1 MIRYDNIMAFLDDMN
16 FKKEDF
22 KNNKKMNLFNEYT
35 NSLEENISQI
45 IITSTF
51 SLLNKKIFTEKD
63 LEIFVDKET
72 YTQLKINK
80 NIFFEI
86 EYIFKKKMIIFFI
99 DEYNIIK
106 IIFHS
111 SLLTINNDGNI
122 LKNITYYFDYNDVYK
137 NFCEYL
143 KTKTSKEIIRI
154 LISYKIFECP
164 KYMYFDKKINNITF
178 TVYHEEGIKQY
189 LNHHDSINNIINPNN
204 INFNYI
210 KYPSYRGLDN
220 VGATCYMNATLQCL
234 ANIKPLTEYFLRK
247 DKYSVLFQNKD
258 LCFFTLNYIQ
268 VLIGLFCNES
278 RNGSYSPDNFKKILG
293 EHNPL
298 FRGVKAN
305 DSKDLI
311 IFLLEIINTELV
323 KIYNKIHNIKESENE
338 LYQKIDATNEEM
350 VLKYFANNFKKSH
363 CSIIGD
369 QLCGFQKT
377 VFICSNCNKSNIN
390 FNIYNILI
398 FGLQATSD
406 YFNLSQNNCIIP
418 NINFDNCFQ
427 FLSKEEILQN
437 TYCRECGKTGICKY
451 REILYTLPNYLIIIL
466 NRGKGNIFNCNV
478 EIPETFLPSNYV
490 EKNNNNKYELIGIVS
505 HLGESGMGGH
515 FIAICKH
522 SIDGK
527 WRIYNDSIVTECQ
540 NDYLKKGIPYILFY
554 KKMISNGMNYKQNI
568 ANINQGI
575 DNMSHPNLKNQFNN
589 NIVNNNMLQMNMNN
603 NFSQNINN
611 NFRKNRNNNLSLS
624 VNDNFSENINNNIS
638 QNINNNFPQNKK
650 NNLSLSMNNNFSQN
664 MNNNF
669 YQNMNNNFPQNMNN
683 NFPQNMNNNFQQN
696 MNNNFIQNM
705 NNNINFC

>member
-1 MIRYDNIMAFLDDMN
+1 MHTIKNKKNIM
-16 FKKEDF
+16 
-22 KNNKKMNLFNEYT
+22 
-35 NSLEENISQI
+35 
-45 IITSTF
+45 
-51 SLLNKKIFTEKD
+51 
-63 LEIFVDKET
+63 
-72 YTQLKINK
+72 
-80 NIFFEI
+80 EI

-99 DEYNIIK
+99 NEYNIIK

-111 SLLTINNDGNI
+111 SLLNINNDENK
-122 LKNITYYFDYNDVYK
+122 LKNITYYFDYINVYK
-137 NFCEYL
+137 KFYEYFKI
-143 KTKTSKEIIRI
+143 KTPKEIIKT
-154 LISYKIFECP
+154 LISYKIFDCP

-178 TVYHEEGIKQY
+178 TVQYEEGIKQF
-189 LNHHDSINNIINPNN
+189 LNNNDSINNIINPNN

-311 IFLLEIINTELV
+311 IFLLEIFNTELV
-323 KIYNKIHNIKESENE
+323 KIYNKIHNINESENE
-338 LYQKIDATNEEM
+338 LYQKIDATNEKM
-350 VLKYFANNFKKSH
+350 VVNAFANNFKKSH

-377 VFICSNCNKSNIN
+377 VFTCSNCNKSNIN

-437 TYCRECGKTGICKY
+437 TYCRECGKMGICKY
-451 REILYTLPNYLIIIL
+451 REILYTLPNYLIIII

-554 KKMISNGMNYKQNI
+554 KKIISNEINYKQNI
-568 ANINQGI
+568 VNINQGI
-575 DNMSHPNLKNQFNN
+575 DNMSHPNIKNRLNNN
-589 NIVNNNMLQMNMNN
+589 NIVNYNMLQMNMNN
-603 NFSQNINN
+603 NFS
-611 NFRKNRNNNLSLS
+611 
-624 VNDNFSENINNNIS
+624 
-638 QNINNNFPQNKK
+638 P
-650 NNLSLSMNNNFSQN
+650 N

-669 YQNMNNNFPQNMNN
+669 QQNMNF

-696 MNNNFIQNM
+696 MNNNFVQNM